1 MLCLWSGRLLTVMP
15 QRWRSSRR
23 SSDSSRL
30 LSATSL
36 SATIRRWDGDVAW
49 HPSPPRTT
57 RTRTCRSSP
66 CQPTYCRYRL
76 GHLSPPSFCCPD
88 TKEMSAWRSCSTCV
102 YQTCNE
108 IFIYIIRKRANSAS
122 ACGLVHPQLF
132 MAPRIRRLR
141 PAAWEWP
148 RLLIFIFNWIQK
160 EKRHS

>member
-1 MLCLWSGRLLTVMP
+1 MGGFKQRIFWITKVTGRYCKRKWKKKSLLYSVNSYLFDNTMCLWSRRLLTVMP

-49 HPSPPRTT
+49 HPSPPPTT

-88 TKEMSAWRSCSTCV
+88 TKGMSAWRSYSTCV

-108 IFIYIIRKRANSAS
+108 IFIS
-122 ACGLVHPQLF
+122 
-132 MAPRIRRLR
+132 
-141 PAAWEWP
+141 
-148 RLLIFIFNWIQK
+148 
-160 EKRHS
+160 